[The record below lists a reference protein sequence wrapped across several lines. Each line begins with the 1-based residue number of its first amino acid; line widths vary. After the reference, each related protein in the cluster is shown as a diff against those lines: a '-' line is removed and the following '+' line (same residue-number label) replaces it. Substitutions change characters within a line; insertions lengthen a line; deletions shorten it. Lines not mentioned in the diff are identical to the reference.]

1 MSEELARH
9 EVVSLKDTLNIV
21 TPDADSHTHDHV
33 LGTLNNLAINLEEV
47 GSLKSLEAKVLVL
60 EVTVID
66 DGRV

>member
-9 EVVSLKDTLNIV
+9 EVVSLEDTLNIV

-66 DGRV
+66 NGGV